1 MLVMT
6 LACKIH
12 HQNLPPECK
21 QTWYDFVEIFSIF
34 LVYLRLIFKTYQ
46 IILIQAI

>member
-1 MLVMT
+1 MLIMT

-21 QTWYDFVEIFSIF
+21 QTWYDFVEIF
-34 LVYLRLIFKTYQ
+34 LVYLRLIFITYQ